1 MSDDIAKAVADALTF
16 GTGATLD
23 GKHVP
28 LHENWGKDD
37 PTAYIVW
44 NEDRT
49 EGVIFV
55 TEQPHSDPNLP
66 SALQDARQASTGE
79 RASMFG
85 STMAEAFYDAF
96 DEDDARPIQAVS
108 YAALLALPTPP
119 DAG

>member
-1 MSDDIAKAVADALTF
+1 MSGRDVKAAAVAA
-16 GTGATLD
+16 
-23 GKHVP
+23 
-28 LHENWGKDD
+28 DD
-37 PTAYIVW
+37 CVAYIVW

-55 TEQPHSDPNLP
+55 AQPPCSDPNLP
-66 SALQDARQASTGE
+66 SALDDARQASTGE

-96 DEDDARPIQAVS
+96 VEDDDRPIQAVS